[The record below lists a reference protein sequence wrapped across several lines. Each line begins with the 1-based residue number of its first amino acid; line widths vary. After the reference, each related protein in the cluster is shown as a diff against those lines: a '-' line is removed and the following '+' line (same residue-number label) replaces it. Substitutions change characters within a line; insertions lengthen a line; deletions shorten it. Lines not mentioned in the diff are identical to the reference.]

1 MVSFHAS
8 THPKSVKEK
17 FMSAGAL
24 LKSDGLESSV
34 QSTQSSAQKSWKD
47 LYVAALLEGNES
59 RIPRLIADA
68 EGAIVER
75 ARELF
80 ATAGDHIQ
88 EEEALDDALY
98 ALHALKSCLAIHGRF
113 AEAA

>member
-1 MVSFHAS
+1 M
-8 THPKSVKEK
+8 
-17 FMSAGAL
+17 
-24 LKSDGLESSV
+24 V
-34 QSTQSSAQKSWKD
+34 QSAMPQSAPTKSWKD
-47 LYVAALLEGNES
+47 LYVAALLEGNEN
-59 RIPRLIADA
+59 RIPHLIANA
-68 EGAIVER
+68 ESAIVER

-80 ATAGDHIQ
+80 GLAGDHIQ